1 MNKRPE
7 NMTVEEYGHWLVG
20 AITQLPNGN
29 ERTNF
34 VDQFL
39 LFSDQ
44 IQKLENCY
52 DLDPYEE
59 LAKRSGLGSTEPGT

>member
-1 MNKRPE
+1 
-7 NMTVEEYGHWLVG
+7 MTVEEYGHWLVE
-20 AITQLPNGN
+20 AITRLPNGN

-44 IQKLENCY
+44 IQNLENCY
-52 DLDPYEE
+52 ELDPYEE
-59 LAKRSGLGSTEPGT
+59 LAKRSGPGSTEPGT